1 MRESKRQRYTKAC
14 IKVRVSDAYDEFSPA
29 ARAAAL
35 LGAAEAHIEGQ
46 HVVSRVVLKNFEG
59 PVGGTNKVGV
69 YNMHHGPTRPIGRS
83 RAGLA
88 PNLLRV
94 GTTSA
99 ERLWARTENRI
110 EDAVLSARVSGV
122 QAPPI
127 HLAVL
132 RKAMAL
138 HFARGKATV
147 ELLDG
152 LWDRRGPQLVASIV
166 ERNRT
171 LLSAHYRARF
181 GHRPTEPDLRR
192 LVEEYTS
199 DGTHV
204 HQTGAWTRARVEQL
218 LATLNG
224 PDRTPRRMEL
234 LRPPSSAAFFIADD
248 PVTTHLHERGEAAT
262 ATRIGWDR
270 ADEIAMPFAPD
281 LAICL
286 VRDEQ
291 ARPTSSVQ
299 VREEH
304 ASEERVAQ
312 LNFRQVRSARDYL
325 FHDPNRDISEQVRGA
340 LGH

>member
-1 MRESKRQRYTKAC
+1 
-14 IKVRVSDAYDEFSPA
+14 VSDAYDEFSPA

-35 LGAAEAHIEGQ
+35 LGAAETHIEGQ
-46 HVVSRVVLKNFEG
+46 HVVSRVVLKPFEG

-69 YNMHHGPTRPIGRS
+69 YSMLHGPTRPIGRS

-99 ERLWARTENRI
+99 ELLWARTENRI
-110 EDAVLSARVSGV
+110 EEAVLSARLSGV
-122 QAPPI
+122 HAPPM

-132 RKAMAL
+132 RKAMTL

-152 LWDRRGPQLVASIV
+152 LWGRRGPQLVASLV

-171 LLSAHYRARF
+171 LLSAHYRAQVGR
-181 GHRPTEPDLRR
+181 RPTDSELRG

-199 DGTHV
+199 DGTHLNE
-204 HQTGAWTRARVEQL
+204 TGAWTRARVEQL
-218 LATLNG
+218 FATLNG

-234 LRPPSSAAFFIADD
+234 LRPPRSSAFFIADD
-248 PVTTHLHERGEAAT
+248 PVTTHLHEHGEAET

-270 ADEIAMPFAPD
+270 ADEIVCPLRQTSRFVSCGTSK
-281 LAICL
+281 L
-286 VRDEQ
+286 
-291 ARPTSSVQ
+291 ARPGRSMY
-299 VREEH
+299 VRN
-304 ASEERVAQ
+304 
-312 LNFRQVRSARDYL
+312 LLLRSASR
-325 FHDPNRDISEQVRGA
+325 N
-340 LGH
+340 

>member
-1 MRESKRQRYTKAC
+1 M
-14 IKVRVSDAYDEFSPA
+14 SDAYDEFSPA
-29 ARAAAL
+29 ARAAAI
-35 LGAAEAHIEGQ
+35 LGAAETHIEGQ
-46 HVVSRVVLKNFEG
+46 HVVSRVVLKSFEG
-59 PVGGTNKVGV
+59 PVGGTNKIGV
-69 YNMHHGPTRPIGRS
+69 YNMLHGPTRPIGRS

-110 EDAVLSARVSGV
+110 EEAVLSVRMSGV
-122 QAPPI
+122 HAPPI

-152 LWDRRGPQLVASIV
+152 LWSRRGPQLVASLV

-181 GHRPTEPDLRR
+181 GRQPTESDLRG

-199 DGTHV
+199 DGTHLNE
-204 HQTGAWTRARVEQL
+204 TGAWTRARLEQL
-218 LATLNG
+218 FATLEGN
-224 PDRTPRRMEL
+224 DRTPRRMEL
-234 LRPPSSAAFFIADD
+234 LRPPGSSAFFISDD
-248 PVTTHLHERGEAAT
+248 PVTTHLYERGEAAT
-262 ATRIGWDR
+262 AARIGWDR
-270 ADEIAMPFAPD
+270 ADEIVMPFAPD

-291 ARPTSSVQ
+291 VRPTRAVL
-299 VREEH
+299 VHEEPT
-304 ASEERVAQ
+304 SEERVAR
-312 LNFRQVRSARDYL
+312 LNSRQVRSARDYL
-325 FHDPNRDISEQVRGA
+325 FHDPNRDIAEQVRVARGR
-340 LGH
+340 

>member
-1 MRESKRQRYTKAC
+1 M
-14 IKVRVSDAYDEFSPA
+14 KVPVSDAYDEFSPA
-29 ARAAAL
+29 ARAAAI
-35 LGAAEAHIEGQ
+35 LGAAETHIEGQ
-46 HVVSRVVLKNFEG
+46 HVVSRVVLKNFDG
-59 PVGGTNKVGV
+59 PVGGTNKIGV
-69 YNMHHGPTRPIGRS
+69 YSMLHGPTRPIGRS

-110 EDAVLSARVSGV
+110 EGAVLSVRTSGV
-122 QAPPI
+122 KAPPI

-152 LWDRRGPQLVASIV
+152 LWSRRGPQLVASLV

-181 GHRPTEPDLRR
+181 GRQPTESDLRG

-199 DGTHV
+199 DGTHLNE
-204 HQTGAWTRARVEQL
+204 TGAWTRARVEQL
-218 LATLNG
+218 LATLEG
-224 PDRTPRRMEL
+224 DDRTPRRMEL
-234 LRPPSSAAFFIADD
+234 LRPPGSSAFFISDD
-248 PVTTHLHERGEAAT
+248 PVTTHLCERGEAAT

-270 ADEIAMPFAPD
+270 ADEIVMPFAPD

-291 ARPTSSVQ
+291 TRPTRAVL
-299 VREEH
+299 VREEPI
-304 ASEERVAQ
+304 SEERVAR
-312 LNFRQVRSARDYL
+312 LNSRQVRSARDYL
-325 FHDPNRDISEQVRGA
+325 FHDPNRDIAEQVRVARGR
-340 LGH
+340 